1 VVIAFE
7 ARACSVL
14 YNLLLARE
22 DGRPFLLPANVC
34 PVVPLTFR
42 KAGRPFELVD
52 VSGPDLAIDEAQ
64 CLERIARDRNGVAG
78 LLFVRTYGAVGDAA
92 PFFEAIKDLA
102 PGLLVIDD
110 RCLCRPDPDGAG
122 DAPGA
127 DVTLWSTGHAKHVDV
142 GFGGFAHLAPG
153 VPYSRRLGAFSAS
166 ALEEVERRVKQAVA
180 RGVPFGGGGEDWL
193 ELAPPEVSWP
203 AYRSGL
209 LAALPEIDEHKR
221 RLNAVYTELLPPE
234 VCLPERFQEWRF
246 HVLVPEPD
254 ALVARLFAAGLFASR
269 HYASLGGVLGEG
281 SFPEA
286 EALHRRVVNLFNDRS
301 FDEERARLAAGLV
314 REHLEEK
321 GMGSPAGLP
330 V

>member
-1 VVIAFE
+1 MIAFE
-7 ARACSVL
+7 ARACSIL
-14 YNLLLARE
+14 YNLLLAG
-22 DGRPFLLPANVC
+22 DGDDRPFLLPANVC

-52 VSGPDLAIDEAQ
+52 ISGPDLAIDEAR
-64 CLERIARDRNGVAG
+64 CLERIARDRGGVAG
-78 LLFVRTYGAVGDAA
+78 LLFVRTYGAVGEAA
-92 PFFEAIKDLA
+92 PFFQAVKELA
-102 PGLLVIDD
+102 PDLLVIDD
-110 RCLCRPDPDGAG
+110 RCLCRPDPDGG
-122 DAPGA
+122 CRTPGA
-127 DVTLWSTGHAKHVDV
+127 DATLWSTGYAKHVDV

-153 VPYSRRLGAFSAS
+153 VPYGRHAGAFSAS
-166 ALEEVERRVKQAVA
+166 ALEEIERRVKEAVA

-193 ELAPPEVSWP
+193 ELAPPEVAWP
-203 AYRSGL
+203 AYRCGL
-209 LAALPEIDEHKR
+209 LAALPEIDGHKR
-221 RLNAVYTELLPPE
+221 RLNAVYTEILPPE

-281 SFPEA
+281 RFPTA

-301 FDEERARLAAGLV
+301 FDEERARLAAGLIL
-314 REHLEEK
+314 EHLEEK
-321 GMGSPAGLP
+321 GKGSPCGLP